1 MQPCLQTPM
10 HSRQEERREA
20 VPTPRQWGWTWGV
33 LTHTV
38 LGPGHLSQ
46 QCWCCK
52 ACAGTRA
59 AAFCRIPVRPRHD
72 SHSEAPRPQAWPGS
86 KQSALAA
93 ALVWQE
99 HRPFQHLFFVRGLTQ
114 RPLRASAMKMSTAR
128 KHQWTLLSQEICRA
142 ALTSQSQQE
151 TRAASA
157 TWQGLK
163 NTHPLSPLFKMS
175 TFTFRRANE
184 YANWT

>member
-10 HSRQEERREA
+10 HSWQEEHRRA
-20 VPTPRQWGWTWGV
+20 VLTPRQWGWTWGV
-33 LTHTV
+33 LTHTA
-38 LGPGHLSQ
+38 LGPGRHLSQ
-46 QCWCCK
+46 QRWCCK

-59 AAFCRIPVRPRHD
+59 AAFSRTPGRPQHH
-72 SHSEAPRPQAWPGS
+72 SHGEALRPQAWPGS

-114 RPLRASAMKMSTAR
+114 RPLRASAMRMSTAG
-128 KHQWTLLSQEICRA
+128 KHQWPRLSQEICRA
-142 ALTSQSQQE
+142 ALTRKSQPK

-163 NTHPLSPLFKMS
+163 NTHPLTLI
-175 TFTFRRANE
+175 
-184 YANWT
+184 